1 VTYRPAFADHKLA
14 FGLQVFNVFNE
25 NKPVQID
32 ATYEDD
38 RYTVSNTYGIGT
50 YYTQPRYLRLSA
62 SYDF

>member
-1 VTYRPAFADHKLA
+1 M
-14 FGLQVFNVFNE
+14 FNE